1 MDPFPVPYAIKDRI
15 RVSKIIIRK
24 VMVRVHVVF
33 VWIIIVVMI
42 FHAIYCNK
50 PVISKH
56 KNNIHKSI
64 VMDPFPVPYEIKD
77 RVRVSKIIIRKVM
90 VRVHVVFVCIIIVV
104 MIFHAIYCNKQEIIG
119 KIENNMLCL
128 DTTFYLQTQTACCK
142 TNII

>member
-1 MDPFPVPYAIKDRI
+1 MDPFPVQ
-15 RVSKIIIRK
+15 
-24 VMVRVHVVF
+24 
-33 VWIIIVVMI
+33 
-42 FHAIYCNK
+42 
-50 PVISKH
+50 
-56 KNNIHKSI
+56 
-64 VMDPFPVPYEIKD
+64 YEIKD